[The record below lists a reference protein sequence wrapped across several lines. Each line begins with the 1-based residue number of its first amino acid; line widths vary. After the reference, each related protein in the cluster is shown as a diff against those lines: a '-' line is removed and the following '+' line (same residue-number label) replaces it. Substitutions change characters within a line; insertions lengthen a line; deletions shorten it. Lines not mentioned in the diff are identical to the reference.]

1 MERLIREEDSNLK
14 IISSRDFNVD
24 YIRQSPLLQRRKG
37 KQKHKKRYKNLV
49 CAFDIEATN
58 LDELEQA
65 VMYIWQLQIEDI
77 TIIGRTWK
85 EWLDLLERIES
96 VLDDN
101 EYLVIYIHNA
111 SYEFQFIRGIYS
123 FDSSEVFAS
132 ESRRIIKFE
141 MFNHFEFRCSYY
153 LTNSSLDR
161 FLKKMDVENK
171 KLEYDYSKRRFSWT
185 ELTQEELEYCINDVK
200 GLVQAIKKK
209 MMLDEDNLITIPLTQ
224 TGYPRRDVKIAMR
237 KYNHKQ
243 LREMLPDYE
252 VQQLLFEIFRGGN
265 THANRWYS
273 KEIIEDV
280 KSYDIVSSYPNCLLN
295 KKYPMSA
302 FKRDLNPSL
311 FRLKQLDKRDKPYI
325 MRVVFVNVRLR
336 SDYWGIPYLSRNKC
350 RNIKNGEWDNGRILK
365 CDFLETSICNI
376 DWKIIIKEYDIDEV
390 IIKDLYTSKY
400 GELPF
405 PIKETIIK
413 YYQDKTMLK
422 GINDYEYQRSKELLN
437 ACYGMMVENPIKR
450 NILFLDDE
458 EDSFKED
465 ESMTDEEILEKHNKK
480 AFLSYAWGVYCT
492 AHARAELESMFDW
505 VNVSSTDE
513 NPCEV
518 LYADTD
524 SVKYFGNV
532 DWTEYNKI
540 RFEQSLKN
548 GAYAINKDGEINVL
562 GIVELDGEYKQF
574 KTNGAKKYAFI
585 NQNDELKI
593 TIAGVNKKLGAIE
606 LEEKGGLESLEDG
619 FVFKKG
625 GGKESRY
632 NDEDLGLVEIK
643 EGVVDITSNVY
654 IKNSEYTLGSTYDYI
669 ELLLNCKKLKYD
681 NRNNL
686 FTYEK
691 GKRKR

>member
-1 MERLIREEDSNLK
+1 MITYSIDEFDIE
-14 IISSRDFNVD
+14 
-24 YIRQSPLLQRRKG
+24 YIKNSPLLSRNKG
-37 KQKHKKRYKNLV
+37 KQKNKKRYKNLV

-58 LDELEQA
+58 LDELQQA
-65 VMYIWQLQIEDI
+65 VMYIWQLQIEDY

-85 EWLDLLERIES
+85 EFLDLLEKIEK
-96 VLDDN
+96 VLDEN

-111 SYEFQFIRGIYS
+111 SYEFQFIKGIYR

-153 LTNSSLDR
+153 LTNSSLDK
-161 FLKKMDVENK
+161 FLKKMDVKNK
-171 KLEYDYSKRRFSWT
+171 KLDYDYSKRRFPWT
-185 ELTQEELEYCINDVK
+185 PLSKKELEYCINDVK

-209 MMLDEDNLITIPLTQ
+209 MLLDEDNLHTIPLTQ
-224 TGYPRRDVKIAMR
+224 TGYPRRDCKIAMR
-237 KYNHKQ
+237 KYNMKQ
-243 LREMLPDYE
+243 LRDSLPNYE
-252 VQQLLFEIFRGGN
+252 VQQLLFEAFRGGN

-295 KKYPMSA
+295 KKYPIVS
-302 FKRDLNPSL
+302 FKKDLNPSL
-311 FRLKQLDKRDKPYI
+311 FRLRQLDKRNKPYI

-336 SDYWGIPYLSRNKC
+336 DEYWGIPYLSRNKC
-350 RNIKNGEWDNGRILK
+350 RNVKNGEWDNGRILS

-376 DWKIIIKEYDIDEV
+376 DWNIIIKEYDIDEV

-413 YYQDKTMLK
+413 YYQGKTTLK
-422 GINDYEYQRSKELLN
+422 GVNEYEYARSKELLN
-437 ACYGMMVENPIKR
+437 SVYGMMVENPIKR
-450 NILFLDDE
+450 NILYIDE
-458 EDSFKED
+458 GD
-465 ESMTDEEILEKHNKK
+465 ELFIESDEMSDEEILAKHNKK
-480 AFLSYAWGVYCT
+480 AFLNYARGIYCT
-492 AHARAELESMFDW
+492 AYARAELESMIDW
-505 VNVSSTDE
+505 VLASSTDD
-513 NPCEV
+513 NPCDV
-518 LYADTD
+518 LYCDTD

-562 GIVELDGEYKQF
+562 GIVELDGEYKEF

-606 LEEKGGLESLEDG
+606 LKERGGLESLEDG

-625 GGKESRY
+625 GGTESRY
-632 NDEDLGLVEIK
+632 NDEDLGLVEVK

-669 ELLLNCKKLKYD
+669 ELLVNCKKLKYD
-681 NRNNL
+681 NGNNL
-686 FTYEK
+686 FIYEK